1 MISRPAELMDRL
13 AAVLPERRVNSR
25 RRVLVIAAHPDDELL
40 GCGGTVALHT
50 RAGDEVTSVIVCEG
64 ESLRYGPGGVGQR
77 SHIHRAAD
85 TLGVRT
91 VHTLNFP
98 DQRLDTKTLTDI
110 ITPLEQIVREVRP
123 QLVYVQH
130 GGDINRDHQILFQA
144 TLVATRP
151 TEPSIQAVYA
161 FDTACSTEWAYPR
174 TFSADTWVDISSTL
188 DLKLQA
194 MACYESEVREYPHPR
209 SLEALQYRARAWG
222 NQHCLDAAEAFQTI
236 RRTLRHG
243 QTPV

>member
-1 MISRPAELMDRL
+1 MISRPGFESIVNRT
-13 AAVLPERRVNSR
+13 PERRLASR

-40 GCGGTVALHT
+40 GCGGTVALHS
-50 RAGDEVTSVIVCEG
+50 RGGDEVTSVIVCEG
-64 ESLRYGPGGVGQR
+64 ESLRYGPNGVGQNG
-77 SHIHRAAD
+77 HIRRAAD
-85 TLGVRT
+85 TLGVKA
-91 VHTLNFP
+91 VHTLGFP

-110 ITPLEQIVREVRP
+110 ITPLEKIVREVKP
-123 QLVYVQH
+123 HLVYVQH

-144 TLVATRP
+144 ALVATRP
-151 TEPSIQAVYA
+151 TESCIQAVYA
-161 FDTACSTEWAYPR
+161 FDTASSTEWAYPR
-174 TFSADTWVDISSTL
+174 TFTADTWVDISTTL
-188 DLKLQA
+188 DAKLQA

-222 NQHCLDAAEAFQTI
+222 NQHLLDAAEAFQTI